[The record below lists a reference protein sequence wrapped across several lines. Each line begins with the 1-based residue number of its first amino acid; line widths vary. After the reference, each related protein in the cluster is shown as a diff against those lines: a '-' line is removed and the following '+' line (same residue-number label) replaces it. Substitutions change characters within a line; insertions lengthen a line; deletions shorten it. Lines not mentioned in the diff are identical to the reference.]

1 MRRDFDFDDA
11 IRSSARVAFCGCA
24 GVVILLIG
32 IGMALGE
39 AVL

>member
-1 MRRDFDFDDA
+1 MRNDFDFDDA
-11 IRSSARVAFCGCA
+11 IRFAVRAFACIAIA
-24 GVVILLIG
+24 GIILLIG